1 MQRKYFE
8 ALSSF
13 MPIPLFEW
21 DADTIGRREIVLV
34 SNYKEEEKSC
44 YEK

>member
-13 MPIPLFEW
+13 IPIPLFEW
-21 DADTIGRREIVLV
+21 DADTIGRREVVLV
-34 SNYKEEEKSC
+34 SNYERGGKELL
-44 YEK
+44 